1 MIDVTKMTT
10 EELTEL
16 TEAIKNE
23 NNRRE
28 DIAVVVSRIN
38 NLLSTLFN
46 LARKD
51 ELIDLVSNQTGEVLA
66 AIQDYRVPA
75 YSADGVCFV
84 PYLLYRFTK
93 GE

>member
-16 TEAIKNE
+16 TEAIKQENE
-23 NNRRE
+23 RRE
-28 DIAVVVSRIN
+28 DISVTVSRIN

-51 ELIDLVSNQTGEVLA
+51 ELIDLVSNQTGEILA
-66 AIQDYRVPA
+66 AMQDYRIPA
-75 YSADGVCFV
+75 HNANGVCFA
-84 PYLLYRFTK
+84 PYILYRFTK